1 MEFVQ
6 PKWELSSHFAPYS
19 PLPLFCSLSVATFCT
34 FAFRICNCKCVGV
47 SVFVC
52 LFFLANTFVC
62 LRCVNI
68 KAIINLIEVPFE
80 LPSNFI
86 FMQSLEICLISSH
99 HSQTHIHRH
108 TKLNLF
114 NSFCNLRSLQ
124 MRLFNG
130 TRKDYFLF
138 VESFSV

>member
-19 PLPLFCSLSVATFCT
+19 PLLLFCSPSVATFCT

-80 LPSNFI
+80 VPSNFI

-99 HSQTHIHRH
+99 HSQAHRH

-130 TRKDYFLF
+130 TRKDYFLLLKVF
-138 VESFSV
+138 QFN